1 MHNYRKLV
9 GSFCDC
15 TVHFVTARFILW
27 LHGFLN
33 ANDSYLQ
40 LTKTTKKAQKI
51 GCASANPWQV
61 QKFELRVRPLY
72 SAKTWFVKY
81 IFSLGATRQKT

>member
-15 TVHFVTARFILW
+15 TVHFVTAR
-27 LHGFLN
+27 FLN

-51 GCASANPWQV
+51 GCASANP
-61 QKFELRVRPLY
+61 
-72 SAKTWFVKY
+72 
-81 IFSLGATRQKT
+81 

>member
-1 MHNYRKLV
+1 
-9 GSFCDC
+9 
-15 TVHFVTARFILW
+15 
-27 LHGFLN
+27 
-33 ANDSYLQ
+33 
-40 LTKTTKKAQKI
+40 
-51 GCASANPWQV
+51 V